1 MKLEDFGIDS
11 KTGYHDR
18 TLTHAENCFLGLL
31 WIDYVGEENKIGA
44 DELAIRFHYA
54 LDGRMISEREL
65 PIMLEEWRRARRGLD
80 LLKRDVRRMHNHLL
94 TQHEHAPIL
103 SKAGHGGGYWVAD
116 SEEEAARF
124 YDTFRQ
130 RGLTGLVKASR
141 GKKAVMVE
149 MMTQLSFEF
158 EDLIDRREGTEAQ
171 RHKGPDVRDQ
181 MSEIRRDGAPAAI
194 AVVDAFLERMLR
206 NPERYSEDLKKI
218 GAKFGSVLLPKKQVA
233 AMQHKAAELQEIL
246 TGLTV

>member
-1 MKLEDFGIDS
+1 MKLDDLGIDS

-18 TLTHAENCFLGLL
+18 TLTHVENCFLGLL
-31 WIDYVGEENKIGA
+31 WIDHVGEENKIGA
-44 DELAIRFHYA
+44 DDLAVTFHYA
-54 LDGRMISEREL
+54 REGRTLSKAEL
-65 PIMLEEWRRARRGLD
+65 HLAMKGYALYSRKKLD

-94 TQHEHAPIL
+94 TQHEHTPIL
-103 SKAGHGGGYWVAD
+103 SKAGYGGGYWIAD
-116 SEEEAARF
+116 SEEEAAKF
-124 YDTFRQ
+124 YDSFRQ

-158 EDLIDRREGTEAQ
+158 EDLIDKREGTEAQ
-171 RHKGPDVRDQ
+171 RHRGTKG
-181 MSEIRRDGAPAAI
+181 DGAPAAI

-206 NPERYSEDLKKI
+206 NPERYSADLRKI
-218 GAKFGSVLLPKKQVA
+218 GAKFGSVLLPKAQVS
-233 AMQHKAAELQEIL
+233 AMQAKAAELQEIL

>member
-1 MKLEDFGIDS
+1 MKLEDLGIDS
-11 KTGYHDR
+11 KTGHHNR

-31 WIDYVGEENKIGA
+31 WIDHVGEDNKIGA

-54 LDGRMISEREL
+54 LDDRMISEREL
-65 PIMLEEWRRARRGLD
+65 LIMLEEWRRARRGLD

-94 TQHEHAPIL
+94 TQHEHTPIL
-103 SKAGHGGGYWVAD
+103 SKAGYGGGYWVAD

-130 RGLTGLVKASR
+130 RGLTGLIKASR
-141 GKKAVMVE
+141 GRKAVMVE

-158 EDLIDRREGTEAQ
+158 EDLIDKREGTEAQ
-171 RHKGPDVRDQ
+171 RHRGTKG
-181 MSEIRRDGAPAAI
+181 DGAPAAI

-206 NPERYSEDLKKI
+206 NPERYSADLRKI
-218 GAKFGSVLLPKKQVA
+218 GAKFGSVLLPKAQVS
-233 AMQHKAAELQEIL
+233 AMQAKAAELQEIL
-246 TGLTV
+246 TGLTYEQN

>member
-1 MKLEDFGIDS
+1 MKLEDFGIDPETRHHNS
-11 KTGYHDR
+11 

-54 LDGRMISEREL
+54 RDGRIISEREL

-80 LLKRDVRRMHNHLL
+80 LLKRDVRKMHNHLL
-94 TQHEHAPIL
+94 VQHENTPIL
-103 SKAGHGGGYWVAD
+103 SKAGYGGGYWIAD
-116 SEEEAARF
+116 SEEDAARF

-130 RGLTGLVKASR
+130 RGLTGMIKASR

-158 EDLIDRREGTEAQ
+158 EDLIDKSGKPLSQDFRR
-171 RHKGPDVRDQ
+171 
-181 MSEIRRDGAPAAI
+181 SSAPTAMAI
-194 AVVDAFLERMLR
+194 VDAFLEKMLS
-206 NPERYSEDLKKI
+206 NPERYSADIRKL
-218 GAKFGSVLLPKKQVA
+218 GRKFGSVLLPQKQVA
-233 AMQHKAAELQEIL
+233 EMQHKAAELQSIL
-246 TGLTV
+246 TGLTG